1 MIPQIILST
10 EPTKAFIYLGLRAE
24 PGDARLQAHWNVELT
39 SATSDLPYPQAKYVS
54 SSSNSAND
62 RYTVFCSVFYYDSFS
77 CICSPL
83 SFVRLLQH
91 TLAQRGFA
99 VPSNSKAVLLCERLW
114 GASGV
119 VRGFHYQI
127 ERKDY
132 IDTRLKH
139 HCCLLGILTI
149 ITLVLQGHGTA
160 GGREVLGQGR
170 GAGRNGVLW
179 R

>member
-1 MIPQIILST
+1 M
-10 EPTKAFIYLGLRAE
+10 
-24 PGDARLQAHWNVELT
+24 
-39 SATSDLPYPQAKYVS
+39 YPLLVIQQMAG
-54 SSSNSAND
+54 
-62 RYTVFCSVFYYDSFS
+62 TLFFGFGFFFYYDSFS
-77 CICSPL
+77 CIFSPL

-99 VPSNSKAVLLCERLW
+99 VPSNLKAMLLCERLW

-119 VRGFHYQI
+119 VRGSDYQI
-127 ERKDY
+127 GRKDY

-139 HCCLLGILTI
+139 RCCLLGILTI

-170 GAGRNGVLW
+170 GAGRNWVL
-179 R
+179 